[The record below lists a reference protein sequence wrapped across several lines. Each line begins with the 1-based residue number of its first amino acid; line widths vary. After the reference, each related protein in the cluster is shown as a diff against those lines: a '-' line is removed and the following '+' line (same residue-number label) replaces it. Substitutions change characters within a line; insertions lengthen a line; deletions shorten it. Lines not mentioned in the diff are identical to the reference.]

1 MVLLNEKY
9 LANCF
14 VVKMDLEMKGVL
26 QEFFEKQFRVETSVR
41 KPIPFESFLEMISE
55 NPSLYLRDI
64 FQFFYDM
71 VFSYVKEEKAD
82 SEISGAF
89 FNKYN
94 IDNLLAVNCENPFYA
109 DPIFSERFIDLVK
122 SFKKRTIQNH
132 LILFEGPPGS
142 GKSTFLNN
150 LISKVEE
157 YGRSDDGI
165 MFKTYWRIN
174 TEVIQDAMKQ
184 GDLFNVFTDET
195 NNVALE
201 QRLISED
208 IKKRKSIDF
217 SCPRHDHP
225 ILQIPKNL
233 RHELLDK
240 VIKDKKFKRKLFEDK
255 EYEWVF
261 KEMPCNI
268 CQSIY
273 NVLLDRLKNPLEVFK
288 MIYARRSVFRRLFGV
303 GVSVFNPSD
312 PLVVEPFRNQFIEDY
327 LRTLLRT
334 DNIDF
339 VFSDLS
345 FTNNGVYALMD
356 IKERNLER
364 LFRLHGIISDGVHK
378 VGLIEE
384 HIKSLFIGLVN
395 PEDKAKFIDVQ
406 SFRDRIIYVRIP
418 YVLDYKTEIQ
428 ILKNKFGEEVFQK
441 FLPHTLELF
450 AKLIVATRLDKN
462 NESLRKWIPDPL
474 KYDKFLDKSYLHL
487 KILIFS
493 NELPR
498 WIEDSDVKKID
509 SSLQKSILK
518 ASESDG
524 FKGISG
530 RQSLQLFGDFLE
542 KHQNEVNLVTMEM
555 IVDFFTSVDV
565 PEFKEVPQDLIVV
578 LANDYDYTITQE
590 VKESI
595 YFFNKEEIESQ
606 IVNYLFAVNFDIG
619 ETIRS
624 PYTNDEIQVSE
635 EFFRNFEKAIL
646 GDDATT
652 FEMKKFRKETQHIY
666 VNTTLS
672 QEINLYGKKITE
684 TQQFKEL
691 YQRFTNNLKE
701 NALAPFSSNIN
712 FKSALK
718 EYNTPGFDKY
728 DETIKRSIKF
738 LVENLTQ
745 KYSYTTEG
753 AIQIVEYVLEHQ
765 LDKKY

>member
-1 MVLLNEKY
+1 MEEVLK
-9 LANCF
+9 
-14 VVKMDLEMKGVL
+14 D
-26 QEFFEKQFRVETSVR
+26 FFERQFKVETTVR
-41 KPIPFESFLEMISE
+41 KPISFENFLKMIAE
-55 NPSLYLRDI
+55 KPSLYLRDI

-71 VFSYVKEEKAD
+71 VFSYVGESKAKR
-82 SEISGAF
+82 EINGAF
-89 FNKYN
+89 FKKYN
-94 IDNLLAVNCENPFYA
+94 IDNLLATNCEIPFYA

-150 LISKVEE
+150 LISKIED
-157 YGRSDDGI
+157 YGKSEQGI

-174 TEVIQDAMKQ
+174 TEVIQGAMKE
-184 GDLFNVFTDET
+184 GGIFNVFTDDT
-195 NNVALE
+195 NNLE
-201 QRLISED
+201 NERRVISD
-208 IKKRKSIDF
+208 GIKKRKSIDF

-225 ILQIPKNL
+225 ILQIPKSL
-233 RHELLDK
+233 RYDLLDK
-240 VIKDKKFKRKLFEDK
+240 VIEDRKFKRRLFGDK

-288 MIYARRSVFRRLFGV
+288 MIYARRAVFRRLFGV

-345 FTNNGVYALMD
+345 YTNNGIYALMD
-356 IKERNLER
+356 IKEKNLER

-428 ILKNKFGEEVFQK
+428 ILKNKFGDGVFRK

-450 AKLIVATRLDKN
+450 AKIVIATRLEKN
-462 NESLRKWIPDPL
+462 NELLKRWIPDPL

-498 WIEDSDVKKID
+498 WIDDKDIKKID
-509 SSLQKSILK
+509 STLQTAILK

-542 KHQNEVNLVTMEM
+542 KHQNQDDLITMEM
-555 IVDFFTSVDV
+555 VVNYFISSDI
-565 PEFKEVPQDLIVV
+565 PEIKELPQDLIVV

-606 IVNYLFAVNFDIG
+606 IANYLFAVNFDIG

-624 PYTNDEIQVSE
+624 PYTNDEIQVNE
-635 EFFRNFEKAIL
+635 EFFRNFEKSIL
-646 GDDATT
+646 GNDATP

-672 QEINLYGKKITE
+672 QEINLYGKKINE

-701 NALAPFSSNIN
+701 NALTPFSGNIN
-712 FKSALK
+712 FKTALK
-718 EYNTPGFDKY
+718 EYNTAGFEKY
-728 DETIKRSIKF
+728 DDTIKRSIKY
-738 LVENLTQ
+738 LIKNLTQ
-745 KYSYTTEG
+745 KYSYTTDG
-753 AIQIVEYVLEHQ
+753 AIHIVEYILEHQ